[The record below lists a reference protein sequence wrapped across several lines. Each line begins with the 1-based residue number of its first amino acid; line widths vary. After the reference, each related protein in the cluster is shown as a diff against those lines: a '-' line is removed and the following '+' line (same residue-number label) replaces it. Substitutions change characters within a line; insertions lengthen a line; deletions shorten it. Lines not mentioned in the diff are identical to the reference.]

1 MILDANTL
9 LVLFAAAFSG
19 AFVTSFAG
27 FAFSPV
33 AGVILMVVLPA
44 KTIIP
49 VLMICSVIVQA
60 GTLVCARK
68 SLALG
73 SVGPMLI
80 GGALGVPL
88 AVAIFHRAD
97 LSLFQVSFGLFLV
110 AYAAIMLVR
119 PGRHLRVWKSPATE
133 VAVGFL
139 GGLVGG
145 LTAMPGAVPVLYC
158 DCTGAGKEVQRAKV
172 QPFILTMQVLALAL
186 MAVNGDIDSRTAELV
201 GASLPALA
209 LGVVA
214 GLKLFGSVSEASFR
228 RAVLL
233 LLLATGLALAAHSPR
248 GAAAS
253 TASRSP
259 DIPSVQ
265 SCRPRIAATEVHP
278 ASPVRPDV
286 RQALENYPDTSSIPC
301 QQ

>member
-9 LVLFAAAFSG
+9 VVLSAAAFSG

-33 AGVILMVVLPA
+33 AGVILMLVLPA

-80 GGALGVPL
+80 GGALGVPI
-88 AVAIFHRAD
+88 AVQIYHRTD

-119 PGRHLRVWKSPATE
+119 PSRQFRVQTRPATE

-172 QPFILTMQVLALAL
+172 QPFILVMQVLALAL
-186 MAVNGDIDSRTAELV
+186 IAVHGDLDARTAELV

-228 RAVLL
+228 RLVLL
-233 LLLATGLALAAHSPR
+233 LLLATGLALAALPPR

-253 TASRSP
+253 TASHSP
-259 DIPSVQ
+259 VIPSTQ
-265 SCRPRIAATEVHP
+265 SCPPQTAGGEVHP
-278 ASPVRPDV
+278 ATPAGPDFH
-286 RQALENYPDTSSIPC
+286 
-301 QQ
+301 